1 MDLDLKEIVDFLQGG
16 GVADVPQ
23 ESLMLTGDENIVNID
38 FSVFWV
44 IKDAGKFLF
53 EIQDPEGTV
62 KAAAETAM
70 REVIAKSN
78 IQPILTEGRAS
89 IEIETQEIIQSIL
102 DEYNSG
108 IQVTQVQTQKADPPD
123 QVIDAFRDVQA
134 ARADMERS
142 KNEAEAYANDVIPRA
157 RGEAAKIMQAAEAYK
172 QKVVASA
179 EGEASRFISIY
190 NEYAKAKEV
199 TQERMYLE
207 TMEKVLAD
215 IDKVIIEKNAGS
227 GVVPYLPLPELGK
240 KKVDK
245 LMKMQKILLPVIII
259 IGALA
264 FFSIF
269 IVKEVNQAIV
279 LQFGDPKKIILKP
292 GLNFKMPFIQNVVF
306 LDSRILNLDTPPI
319 EVIASD
325 QKRLIVDA
333 FARFQIIDPLK
344 FYISVGNERVARS
357 RLATIINSRL
367 RNVLGQQE
375 LQTLLSKDRS
385 KQMALIQEGVNAE
398 AKNFGIKIVDVRIK
412 RADLPEANSEAI
424 FRRMQTEREKEAKEF
439 RARGAEMAVTI
450 TSTADKDV
458 SVLLANANKDSEIM
472 KGQGDGE
479 RNKIFADAFG
489 RDPEFFAFYRAMQA
503 YETALIGGDTSVIL
517 SPDSEFFKFF
527 GNIKPKK

>member
-1 MDLDLKEIVDFLQGG
+1 MSDDFQGRGGSPWGTPPGGGNGSGKGPTPPDIDALIRDIQSKINRFLPGGSSSGGKPIGLILIILAFVWLASGLYRVGPDEQGVVLRFGKFIKTTQPGLHYHIPLPIETVQTPKVTKVNRIDIGFRSERDSGFSSGG

-70 REVIAKSN
+70 REVIAKSK
-78 IQPILTEGRAS
+78 IQPVLTEGRAQ
-89 IEIETQEIIQSIL
+89 IEIETQDIIQAIL

-108 IQVTQVQTQKADPPD
+108 IQITQVQTQKADPPD

-172 QKVVASA
+172 QKVVAAA
-179 EGEASRFISIY
+179 EGEASRFVSIY

-240 KKVDK
+240 KKVT
-245 LMKMQKILLPVIII
+245 
-259 IGALA
+259 
-264 FFSIF
+264 
-269 IVKEVNQAIV
+269 N
-279 LQFGDPKKIILKP
+279 
-292 GLNFKMPFIQNVVF
+292 
-306 LDSRILNLDTPPI
+306 
-319 EVIASD
+319 
-325 QKRLIVDA
+325 
-333 FARFQIIDPLK
+333 
-344 FYISVGNERVARS
+344 
-357 RLATIINSRL
+357 
-367 RNVLGQQE
+367 
-375 LQTLLSKDRS
+375 
-385 KQMALIQEGVNAE
+385 
-398 AKNFGIKIVDVRIK
+398 
-412 RADLPEANSEAI
+412 
-424 FRRMQTEREKEAKEF
+424 
-439 RARGAEMAVTI
+439 
-450 TSTADKDV
+450 
-458 SVLLANANKDSEIM
+458 
-472 KGQGDGE
+472 
-479 RNKIFADAFG
+479 
-489 RDPEFFAFYRAMQA
+489 
-503 YETALIGGDTSVIL
+503 
-517 SPDSEFFKFF
+517 
-527 GNIKPKK
+527 